1 MIKRVA
7 FFFLLVVA
15 IACGTWGYFYLTKLK
30 RPTTNPLH
38 VLSDSCYLLLENKNL
53 HDLTKKLNHGNLM
66 WEDLLQNT
74 DIKQLNKTLQKIDSL
89 LSLSGNQFG
98 IQNFYLAFYG
108 QKKNTYLAAFNLND
122 INTSD
127 AFTSFLKHY
136 FKAQKTGSNRYQ
148 CLYMDDSFYVYVNM
162 GFVLFSGDS
171 DFLEKSITRKKGTLA
186 QNKLFMQAY
195 EGIDTESDLTVFVHL
210 PHFYNLAWKELL
222 TTVPPGK
229 KNSQENW
236 ISADALISPNEIKAQ
251 GFMSNDSS
259 VFYQLIKQQKT
270 VSIKD
275 AFSLLPYSTT
285 QAQVISMLNYP
296 LFIAAGQSNQITS
309 RKAQLS
315 NYSDLLNADA
325 ELEIEKFQFLKILR
339 KFFFN
344 DSNISVYFKICTLKN
359 YQYF

>member
-1 MIKRVA
+1 
-7 FFFLLVVA
+7 
-15 IACGTWGYFYLTKLK
+15 
-30 RPTTNPLH
+30 
-38 VLSDSCYLLLENKNL
+38 
-53 HDLTKKLNHGNLM
+53 M

-171 DFLEKSITRKKGTLA
+171 DLLEKSITRKKGTLA

-195 EGIDTESDLTVFVHL
+195 EGIDTESDLNVFVHL
-210 PHFYNLAWKELL
+210 PHFYTLAWKELL

-229 KNSQENW
+229 TNSQENW
-236 ISADALISPNEIKAQ
+236 VSADALISPNEIKAQ
-251 GFMSNDSS
+251 GFMSDDSS

-296 LFIAAGQSNQITS
+296 LFIAAAQSNQIPS

-325 ELEIEKFQFLKILR
+325 ELEIEKFIGDFSVLFNARNGIREYQSGLIHVNESKIAADFLKAVCDSSFMTSDSTKIYVR
-339 KFFFN
+339 KSPKLFT
-344 DSNISVYFKICTLKN
+344 DLCEKIVMSICMI
-359 YQYF
+359 